1 MLLGCI
7 ADDFTGASD
16 LANTLAKGGMRTV
29 QVIGAPG
36 ESETVDA
43 EAAVIALKTRSIAAA
58 QATAQSL
65 AALEW
70 LIRRGSRQFVFKI
83 CSTFDSTPAGNI
95 GPVAE
100 ALAARLGAR
109 GVPVC
114 PAFPAAGRTVYQGH
128 LFVRDRLLNESG
140 MEKHPLNPMT
150 DPDIRRW
157 LRRQATGEVG
167 HVGLAVVRRGAAAL
181 RAALASADVTL
192 AIVDAVDDHDLAL
205 IGEACREAPLLVG
218 GSGIAKGLPTNF
230 RRAGMLGA
238 PARAFAGARGRGAI
252 LSGSCSPATREQVA
266 VYAARA
272 PALKI
277 DIGALM
283 EGRFDLDEIAAFARS
298 TLDASPLIYS
308 SAEPAEVARVQA
320 LYGDKNVAEKL
331 EAAFGEIARLL
342 VDLGC
347 ARLVVAGGE
356 TSGAVVSALGL
367 RRLQVGPEI
376 ATGVPAL
383 TAEREPP
390 LVLALKSGNFGAA
403 DFFSRALEKLGGGWD
418 DGAK

>member
-167 HVGLAVVRRGAAAL
+167 HDGLAVVRRGAAAL

>member
-58 QATAQSL
+58 HAVAQSL

-70 LIRRGSRQFVFKI
+70 LLRRGSRQFVFKI

-100 ALAARLGAR
+100 ALAARLGAQ

-128 LFVRDRLLNESG
+128 LFVRDRLLSESG

-157 LRRQATGEVG
+157 LRRQTTEEVG
-167 HVGLAVVRRGAAAL
+167 HVSLAVVRRGAAAL
-181 RAALASADVTL
+181 KAALASAGVTL
-192 AIVDAVDDHDLAL
+192 AIVDAVDEHDLAL

-218 GSGIAKGLPTNF
+218 GSGIAEGLPANF

-238 PARAFAGARGRGAI
+238 AAPAFAGASGRGAI
-252 LSGSCSPATREQVA
+252 LSGSCSPATREQIA

-277 DIGALM
+277 DVDALM
-283 EGRFDLDEIAAFARS
+283 EGRLDLGEIAAFADS

-331 EAAFGEIARLL
+331 DAAFGEIARLL
-342 VDLGC
+342 LDRGC
-347 ARLVVAGGE
+347 QRLVVAGGE

-390 LVLALKSGNFGAA
+390 LALALKSGNFGAP
-403 DFFSRALEKLGGGWD
+403 DFFSRALKKLGGGWD
-418 DGAK
+418 DGDK